1 MKEIKDDRNKWKVI
15 PCFHIGRIN
24 IVKMTISPKNQCKL
38 FKLLMVFFEDL
49 RREQRGTNSLL
60 MKVKEES
67 EKAGLKL
74 SIQKSKIT
82 HPVPSLFGNYMG
94 K

>member
-1 MKEIKDDRNKWKVI
+1 MTELKETKQSNFKNCKMLMKEIKDDRNKWKVI

-49 RREQRGTNSLL
+49 RREQRGT
-60 MKVKEES
+60 KQPFDES
-67 EKAGLKL
+67 ERRK
-74 SIQKSKIT
+74 
-82 HPVPSLFGNYMG
+82 
-94 K
+94 